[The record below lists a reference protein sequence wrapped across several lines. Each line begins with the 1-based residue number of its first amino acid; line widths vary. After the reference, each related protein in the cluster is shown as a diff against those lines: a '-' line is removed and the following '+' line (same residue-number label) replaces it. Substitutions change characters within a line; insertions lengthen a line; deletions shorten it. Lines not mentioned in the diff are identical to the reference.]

1 MNIKKNFKA
10 ALSWK
15 NIRMNILI
23 CLGITL
29 LISFFNWQ
37 QYNNFFWQ
45 SLFISTIYSFSIGFS
60 IYFLMAVF
68 AYRPVNF
75 ILKYLLLIGQ
85 IAFATTFGMV
95 IANLIFLVI
104 YGTSLQKINFTSYAF
119 LLLSGIFFTV
129 IAITIFYY
137 FHLSENRKFQ
147 HLSEKQART
156 AAELTSLRTR
166 INPHFLFNTL
176 NSISGLIHN
185 RPDEADDMLQQL
197 SELLRYNLN
206 AAEVNETELKREL
219 QAVQDYLNI
228 EKIRFGERLNFTISN
243 ELDNFNLPPLILLTL
258 VENGIKHGVSK
269 VVEGGRVELKAFKE
283 NGNTHFSVFST
294 GKLDLEQTEPGFG
307 LKALKDL
314 LEMHYKGNANFSLEN
329 HKDGVLAKIIIN
341 QLGK

>member
-1 MNIKKNFKA
+1 MNIKQNFKD
-10 ALSWK
+10 ALNWK

-37 QYNNFFWQ
+37 QHPNFFWE
-45 SLFISTIYSFSIGFS
+45 SMFISLVYSFSIGFS

-68 AYRPVNF
+68 DYRPVNM
-75 ILKYLLLIGQ
+75 ILRILFMLGQ
-85 IAFATTFGMV
+85 VAFATTLGML
-95 IANLIFLVI
+95 ISNLVFKVI
-104 YGTSLQKINFTSYAF
+104 YGTSMQKINFTSYAF
-119 LLLSGIFFTV
+119 LILSGLFFTV

-147 HLSEKQART
+147 HLKEKQART

-185 RPDEADDMLQQL
+185 RPDEADRMLQQL
-197 SELLRYNLN
+197 SELLRYNLS
-206 AAEVNETELKREL
+206 AAETNEIELTREL

-228 EKIRFGERLNFTISN
+228 EKIRFGERLDISISN
-243 ELDNFNLPPLILLTL
+243 ELSNFSLPPLLLLTL

-269 VVEGGRVELKAFKE
+269 VIEGGIVELKAFTDSGK
-283 NGNTHFSVFST
+283 TIFTVFST
-294 GKLDLEQTEPGFG
+294 GKLIKNKTEAGFG
-307 LKALKDL
+307 LMALKGL
-314 LEMHYKGNANFSLEN
+314 LEMHYKGNAEFSLEN
-329 HKDGVLAKIIIN
+329 YEDGTLAKIEIN
-341 QLGK
+341 QVG